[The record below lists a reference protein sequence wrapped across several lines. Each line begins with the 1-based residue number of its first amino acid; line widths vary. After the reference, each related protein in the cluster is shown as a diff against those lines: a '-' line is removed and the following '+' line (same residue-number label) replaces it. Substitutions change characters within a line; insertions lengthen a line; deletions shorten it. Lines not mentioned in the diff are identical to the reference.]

1 MRRSLLLVIGLFLAV
16 ILGVAIGCTGPAGEP
31 GPAGPAGTQGA
42 AGPQGFAGPQGP
54 LAPGVTRGIDVDLSV
69 SSPSNGSYFT
79 AGEIAVITVVLKD
92 EFGSPMTK
100 EDFSGLGLY
109 MYGPQEPTKTVT
121 AVKLLNAS
129 ADRTQSP
136 HHYIELTKDANAS
149 VSGNTLEYTLQPVSD
164 EEPGT
169 YTITLRAGSKADALQ
184 QTFELVDVQIGTA
197 TVETQVVEREKCAA
211 CHLGAESQ
219 QFYFAHVDPGRSPTG
234 NPAIDS
240 WPVRTCK
247 SCHNNDGYSA
257 YRGDVNNPSADASVR
272 TPDPIIRRVHG
283 VHMGEGLENPFN
295 IDPKTGNFADY
306 TSVVFPAEVRNCTSC
321 HVDDRWKTTPNR
333 AACGACHDN
342 IWFGDAASKPE
353 TTVAHLGGPQS
364 DDSLCSSCHP
374 ADSGGVKAVAE
385 AHKVEPPAFK
395 HAVDLEMSAP
405 ANGKYYIAGET
416 PTVTITITDI
426 ATGQVIDPN
435 TIVEPANTS
444 NVTNEW
450 RRANLFVSG
459 PREHTMPVLTT
470 EANQEETT
478 HSYANN
484 DFRVRVSAT
493 NEDPKVTRTATDIV
507 YQLDD
512 VAGLTPGTY
521 TAFVETMP
529 SAPLGGWAFINFQV
543 GTETEEALIATN
555 CTDCH
560 DDTRMHA
567 AYFAVQF
574 NPDICKNCHD
584 YENQISGKTSWLQ
597 SNWGF
602 GAAPLA
608 RRVHG
613 VHYGVYLDKPEEVHG
628 VADADI
634 FGAIIFPQD
643 VRNCTK
649 CHSESDN
656 WKEKPSRLVCNA
668 CHDSDSA
675 IAHTT
680 IMTQDPTPVEPFSG
694 DEVESCNACHGAG
707 REFSPDKVHRISDP
721 YVPPYPREPSE

>member
-1 MRRSLLLVIGLFLAV
+1 MRRSLLLVIGLFLAI
-16 ILGVAIGCTGPAGEP
+16 ILGVAIGCAGPAGEQ
-31 GPAGPAGTQGA
+31 GPAGTT
-42 AGPQGFAGPQGP
+42 GPQGAVGPQGPTGPQGP

-69 SSPSNGSYFT
+69 SSPSNGSYFN
-79 AGEIAVITVVLKD
+79 AGERAVITVVLND

-100 EDFSGLGLY
+100 DEFSGLGLY

-129 ADRTQSP
+129 TDRSARP
-136 HHYIELTKDANAS
+136 HHYIELTTDPNVS
-149 VSGNTLEYTLQPVSD
+149 VSGNTLKYTLQPVSD

-169 YTITLRAGSKADALQ
+169 YTITVRAQSAEDALQ

-197 TVETQVVEREKCAA
+197 DVETQVVEREKCAA
-211 CHLGAESQ
+211 CHLGADSGQ
-219 QFYFAHVDPGRSPTG
+219 LYFHHVDPGRSPIG
-234 NPAIDS
+234 SPAIDS

-247 SCHNNDGYSA
+247 SCHNNDGYAA
-257 YRGDVNNPSADASVR
+257 YTDPVSSERV
-272 TPDPIIRRVHG
+272 PDTIVHRVHG
-283 VHMGEGLENPFN
+283 VHAGAHLESEHSQ
-295 IDPKTGNFADY
+295 DVFADY
-306 TSVVFPAEVRNCTSC
+306 VAVEFPANVQNCTYC
-321 HVDDRWKTTPNR
+321 HVDDEWKTDPGR

-342 IWFGDAASKPE
+342 TWFGDAASMPA
-353 TTVAHLGGPQS
+353 TAVAHLGGPQS

-395 HAVDLEMSAP
+395 HEVELNMSAP
-405 ANGKYYIAGET
+405 ANGTFYVAGET
-416 PTVTITITDI
+416 PTVTITITDT
-426 ATGQVIDPN
+426 ATGEIIDPN
-435 TIVEPANTS
+435 TIVEPAVAS
-444 NVTNEW
+444 SVQANEW

-459 PREHTMPVLTT
+459 PREHTVPVLTT

-484 DFRVRVSAT
+484 DFRVRVSSA
-493 NEDPKVTRTATDIV
+493 NEDPKITRTDTEII

-512 VAGLTPGTY
+512 VAGLAPGTY

-529 SAPLGGWAFINFQV
+529 AAPLGGWGIINFQV

-584 YENQISGKTSWLQ
+584 YENQLAGKTSWLQ
-597 SNWGF
+597 NNWGF

-613 VHYGVYLDKPEEVHG
+613 VHYGHYLDKPEEIHG
-628 VADADI
+628 VADAEH
-634 FGAIIFPQD
+634 FGHIIFPQD

-649 CHSESDN
+649 CHSESDM
-656 WKEKPSRLVCNA
+656 WKEEPSRLACNA
-668 CHDSDSA
+668 CHDSDAA

-680 IMTQDPTPVEPFSG
+680 LMTQDPTPVEPFSG

-707 REFSPDKVHRISDP
+707 RDFSPDKVHNISDP
-721 YVPPYPREPSE
+721 YVPPYPREGHPD